1 MYYYYNDNG
10 TQSRRY
16 KIYISRILFTLF
28 YYYFII
34 CLLIYS
40 FFFLFFP
47 FFCIFALAFLP
58 PSAPSLVSTVPFPI
72 SSPPPPLVYN
82 FLFLFFVFFWF
93 LPWKRLCFFFFLFFL
108 FLSNSESRDF
118 LDSAIWITGSKI
130 HIIYRLFFS
139 TCALYT

>member
-82 FLFLFFVFFWF
+82 FLFLFFVFFGF
-93 LPWKRLCFFFFLFFL
+93 YLGNDYV
-108 FLSNSESRDF
+108 S
-118 LDSAIWITGSKI
+118 
-130 HIIYRLFFS
+130 FFS
-139 TCALYT
+139 FFSFFYLILNLGTFSTPRSGSPDQKSI